1 MSWNGFGA
9 DPHLNFERK
18 LKMMLHLLCILA
30 LTFCSKFQ
38 LIQDQLFF
46 ERKFNYLQRFQKQR
60 KPNFNVFYA
69 KNAFQI
75 AGENNNVF

>member
-18 LKMMLHLLCILA
+18 LKMMLHPLHILA

-38 LIQDQLFF
+38 FIQVIESCDSLVRFTASSTAFLFCF
-46 ERKFNYLQRFQKQR
+46 LTSSLERIRGLENERGLLYL
-60 KPNFNVFYA
+60 
-69 KNAFQI
+69 
-75 AGENNNVF
+75 